1 MRSTG
6 PLRGFQLKKAGIVNK
21 FAYKMGRRSMSNKA
35 SVESVR
41 IRVKSPSTDSINLDS
56 RTQIVSDTPP
66 PQIGDSFA
74 ENWRSVETLCLTA
87 EHSAS
92 LLLDLLSG
100 ATVSEMEL
108 IEVRG
113 IGFYFFFGEAQILIL
128 NDTEIQDSFK
138 QCITC
143 QQQVLAQIINTK
155 EPALV
160 AKLLKASE
168 AVTASLE
175 KYAQWRK
182 PSEKAL
188 QPKSFNESRGRPTLP
203 IPPSINKSS
212 NVIPYSVWSGDS
224 R

>member
-1 MRSTG
+1 MRIK
-6 PLRGFQLKKAGIVNK
+6 LENE
-21 FAYKMGRRSMSNKA
+21 
-35 SVESVR
+35 ESVR

-56 RTQIVSDTPP
+56 RTQIVSDT

-108 IEVRG
+108 IE
-113 IGFYFFFGEAQILIL
+113 
-128 NDTEIQDSFK
+128 DSFK

-143 QQQVLAQIINTK
+143 QQQVLAQVINTK

-188 QPKSFNESRGRPTLP
+188 QPKSFDESRGRPTLP
-203 IPPSINKSS
+203 IPPSINKSL